1 MNDNVIFELSD
12 DDLEQFQTVFRD
24 AQGESGQ
31 FNRDEILEALDT
43 LMQDVRSAKVPKF
56 VVTRLSYLESLVEM
70 ISDDEWKLPQEDTD
84 RILDALVY
92 FADPNDLIPDK
103 VPGLGYIDD
112 AIKVEL
118 VRREL
123 APEIDAYDDFCA
135 FRSAEE
141 KNRRAAGKDASVSR
155 EDWLKSKREELQ
167 RDLHKK
173 RGWFKPFS
181 RNK

>member
-1 MNDNVIFELSD
+1 MNDKVVFELSD
-12 DDLEQFQTVFRD
+12 EDLVEFQNVFRD
-24 AQGESGQ
+24 AQGTSGN
-31 FNRDEILEALDT
+31 FDRNEILSALEN
-43 LMQDVRSAKVPKF
+43 LMNDVKSAKVPKF
-56 VVTRLSYLESLVEM
+56 VITRLAYLETLVEM

-103 VPGLGYIDD
+103 VPGLGFIDD

-123 APEIDAYDDFCA
+123 APEIDAYNDFCA

-141 KNRRAAGKDASVSR
+141 QKRRAAGEDASVSR

-167 RDLHKK
+167 RDLHNK

-181 RNK
+181 RKK

>member
-1 MNDNVIFELSD
+1 MAPAID
-12 DDLEQFQTVFRD
+12 DEYPEV
-24 AQGESGQ
+24 E
-31 FNRDEILEALDT
+31 E
-43 LMQDVRSAKVPKF
+43 
-56 VVTRLSYLESLVEM
+56 VTRVRKNPRTDLLAFEEKKFYEE
-70 ISDDEWKLPQEDTD
+70 KL
-84 RILDALVY
+84 Y
-92 FADPNDLIPDK
+92 FADPNDLIPDR

-141 KNRRAAGKDASVSR
+141 EKRRSAGEDSSVSR

-173 RGWFKPFS
+173 RSWFKPFS
-181 RNK
+181 RGK